1 MAARYKWSYTG
12 DDSPAAP
19 AAFRRP
25 VPPIRSSRRQFIVA
39 MLAVTVDPRRVV
51 DACGAHDTS
60 PGPHPKPRPG
70 IDASKVLS
78 AERLKDSPR
87 ALVAFDEVRQIPRV
101 VDGIRCHCG
110 CAGAEGFYSLL
121 SCFEGDGMARMCD
134 ICRGQGRLA
143 FRLHRAGKT
152 LDQIRVAIDDRYG

>member
-1 MAARYKWSYTG
+1 MPLYR
-12 DDSPAAP
+12 
-19 AAFRRP
+19 
-25 VPPIRSSRRQFIVA
+25 ISRRQLIAA
-39 MLAVTVDPRRVV
+39 MFAVSLEPRRLLL
-51 DACGAHDTS
+51 ACGADAEH

-78 AERLKDSPR
+78 GERLKVSPR
-87 ALVAFDEVRQIPRV
+87 VRMAFDEVRQIPAI

-110 CAGAEGFYSLL
+110 CAGSEGFYSLL

-152 LDQIRVAIDDRYG
+152 LDEIRAAIDDRYG

>member
-1 MAARYKWSYTG
+1 METM
-12 DDSPAAP
+12 SP
-19 AAFRRP
+19 FRP
-25 VPPIRSSRRQFIVA
+25 SRRQLIAAIIAMSLEPQRLFESCGHHVA
-39 MLAVTVDPRRVV
+39 S
-51 DACGAHDTS
+51 H
-60 PGPHPKPRPG
+60 GPHPKPRPG

-87 ALVAFDEVRQIPRV
+87 ALIAFDEIRQIPAI

-110 CAGAEGFYSLL
+110 CAGSEGFYSLL

-152 LDQIRVAIDDRYG
+152 LDEIRLAIDDRYG

>member
-1 MAARYKWSYTG
+1 METM
-12 DDSPAAP
+12 SP
-19 AAFRRP
+19 FRL
-25 VPPIRSSRRQFIVA
+25 SRRQLIAAILA
-39 MLAVTVDPRRVV
+39 MSVEPQRLIE
-51 DACGAHDTS
+51 ACGHRAASH
-60 PGPHPKPRPG
+60 GPHPKPRPG
-70 IDASKVLS
+70 IDALKVLS

-87 ALVAFDEVRQIPRV
+87 ALIAFDEVRQIPAI

-152 LDQIRVAIDDRYG
+152 LDEIRIAIDDRYG

>member
-1 MAARYKWSYTG
+1 MLPSRM
-12 DDSPAAP
+12 
-19 AAFRRP
+19 
-25 VPPIRSSRRQFIVA
+25 SRRELIAA
-39 MLAVTVDPRRVV
+39 MLALSLEPRRLLM
-51 DACGAHDTS
+51 ACGAHAEH

-87 ALVAFDEVRQIPRV
+87 VRAAFDEVRQIPAI

-110 CAGAEGFYSLL
+110 CAGGEGIYSLL

-152 LDQIRVAIDDRYG
+152 LDEIRVAIDDRYG

>member
-1 MAARYKWSYTG
+1 M
-12 DDSPAAP
+12 
-19 AAFRRP
+19 
-25 VPPIRSSRRQFIVA
+25 PPIRPSRRQFIAA
-39 MLAVTVDPRRVV
+39 MLAVTVDPRHVI
-51 DACGAHDTS
+51 DACGAHAAAR
-60 PGPHPKPRPG
+60 GPHPKPRPG
-70 IDASKVLS
+70 IDASKVLP

-87 ALVAFDEVRQIPRV
+87 VLVAFDEVRQIPGI

-143 FRLHRAGKT
+143 FRLHRAGKS
-152 LDQIRVAIDDRYG
+152 LDQIRAAIDDRYG